1 MQKSLTVKLD
11 NTLYDWVHTYAVQN
25 DLSVSQVVR
34 HALRAHTKP
43 PEAAE
48 RPRELSPVKSFN
60 DIPVASTPTKPK
72 PIDEALR
79 KQVLDEWGIEET

>member
-1 MQKSLTVKLD
+1 MQKLLSVKLD
-11 NTLYDWVHTYAVQN
+11 ITLYDWVHTYAIQN

-43 PEAAE
+43 PETAE
-48 RPRELSPVKSFN
+48 RPRELSPIKSFN
-60 DIPVASTPTKPK
+60 DIPVAPMPTKPK

-79 KQVLDEWGIEET
+79 MQVLDEWGDGAD